1 MDNQKEN
8 LQSGI
13 DSLYEKRQKFILIG
27 LTGRTGSGCST
38 VAELLGQSFLDI
50 NPPIPQLSET
60 LSNDERKY
68 KILYEYSKI
77 NWHQFF
83 LIQLSNVIT
92 SFVVEASLDEFTQLV
107 FDELKDISNLSD
119 EVKKNF
125 IDAIKGDFEN
135 AKKNIPQYELDHND
149 KIVKSNAIWDYFHD
163 TSYKLS
169 GTIKKELEK
178 IAGHDYTKIYQKIG
192 DNIRSSGHIAK
203 DEFQPENISSIS
215 ERTNKIIKAIRNKCK
230 EEKKPAFIVID
241 AFRNPY
247 EAQFFSERYSAFYLF
262 SINTPNEDREK
273 RLSEKLNITPKQL
286 KELDDK
292 EYDKKPEGYKLF
304 ISQDIKK
311 CIEISDI
318 HIRNPQLN
326 ENDTSFLK
334 KQLIW
339 YISLVLHPG
348 LVTPTPIERAM
359 QLAYTAK
366 LNSGCI
372 SRQVGAVVTNDQFA
386 IKAVGWNSVP
396 QGQVPCILRNIN
408 DLKNHHDKPAFSHY
422 ELNDKKFREFVFD
435 TVNANKV
442 AEKDFLKGRNFSYCF
457 KDFHNHVK
465 CEKNQVHTRS
475 LHAEENAFLQITKDG
490 GQSLQNGF
498 LFTTASPCELCS
510 KKAYQIGIKKIFY
523 IDPYPGISQSHILNS
538 GTNKPEL
545 ELFSGAI
552 GKSYYQLYQSVMP
565 YKDEI
570 EMLMYININ
579 RQDFKTISFENKELK
594 QEIELLKA
602 ENEKLKN
609 KYLCN
614 K

>member
-1 MDNQKEN
+1 MNNQKEN
-8 LQSGI
+8 LQFGV
-13 DSLYEKRQKFILIG
+13 DSLYKKRQKFILIG

-38 VAELLGQSFLDI
+38 VAELLGKSFLDI
-50 NPPIPQLSET
+50 NPPIPQFSET
-60 LSNDERKY
+60 PSNDERKY

-92 SFVVEASLDEFTQLV
+92 SFVVEASLDDFTKLV
-107 FDELKDISNLSD
+107 FEELKDINLT
-119 EVKKNF
+119 ENVKKEFTAN
-125 IDAIKGDFEN
+125 IKLDFEN
-135 AKKNIPQYELDHND
+135 AKNDISNLDDTYLIWEYFN
-149 KIVKSNAIWDYFHD
+149 VKL
-163 TSYKLS
+163 YKLS
-169 GTIKKELEK
+169 GTIKKELEN

-192 DNIRSSGHIAK
+192 DNIRSSGHI
-203 DEFQPENISSIS
+203 ENSVFNPENISSIS
-215 ERTNKIIKAIRNKCK
+215 ERTNKIIKAIRNQCK

-247 EAQFFSERYSAFYLF
+247 EARFFSERYSAFYLF

-326 ENDTSFLK
+326 ENDTSYLK
-334 KQLIW
+334 RQLIW
-339 YISLVLHPG
+339 YVSLILHPG
-348 LVTPTPIERAM
+348 LVTPTSIERAM

-372 SRQVGAVVTNDQFA
+372 SRQVGAVVTNDKFS
-386 IKAVGWNSVP
+386 IKSVGWNSVP

-408 DLKNHHDKPAFSHY
+408 DLNNHNDKSAFSHY
-422 ELNDKKFREFVFD
+422 ELNDKKFRTFVSD
-435 TVNANKV
+435 TVNSNKV

-523 IDPYPGISQSHILNS
+523 IDPYPGIAQSHILNS

-570 EMLMYININ
+570 EMLMNINID

-609 KYLCN
+609 SISI
-614 K
+614 